1 MSKLNLSWL
10 RTSQKPVM
18 HNLPPVEFTIPL
30 IKKSNV
36 AFVTFATGDFLK
48 LVYKWKSSIEQ
59 YSPETDIFI
68 FTDFSQIGSPS
79 HEEVPYA
86 FKPYAIERIKS
97 MGYDIVIWC
106 DSCIRLAKDIRIL
119 IPQIQSRGVFLQ
131 NDTNHTIGDW
141 ANDKSLEYFKITRDD
156 AMNMP
161 AIYAC
166 IMAFDFKQEVTL
178 EFLRRW
184 KKTAD
189 NGIFQ
194 GKWNNEQKTESQDV
208 RCKGHR
214 HDQTCAELISYQL
227 NIPRGYFVLFP
238 NDTNHPDR
246 YFTSWDNT

>member
-1 MSKLNLSWL
+1 MTALNLSWL
-10 RTSQKPVM
+10 RTSQKYALGQTCQLDLA
-18 HNLPPVEFTIPL
+18 LPF
-30 IKKSNV
+30 IKKSNL
-36 AFVTFATGDFLK
+36 AFVTFASGGYLK
-48 LVYKWKSSIEQ
+48 LLDKWKSSIEK
-59 YSPETDIFI
+59 YSSESDMFI
-68 FTDFSQIGSPS
+68 FTDFSQLGCPS

-106 DSCIRLAKDIRIL
+106 DSCIRLVKDIKML
-119 IPQIQSRGVFLQ
+119 IPEIKSRGVFLQ
-131 NDTNHTIGDW
+131 NDPNHTIGDW
-141 ANDKSLEYFKITRDD
+141 ANDRSLQYLNVTRDD
-156 AMNMP
+156 AMKLP

-166 IMAFDFKQEVTL
+166 IMAFDFTQEISL
-178 EFLRRW
+178 EFLHRW
-184 KKTAD
+184 KKSAD
-189 NGIFQ
+189 DGIFQ